1 MRVLVTGAS
10 RSGTTT
16 LGRALSVRLGS
27 SVLDAD
33 DYYWIPTD
41 PPYEVKRD
49 PAAWLQLILADLRKA
64 SSAVVAGCVR
74 NWGRELEDS
83 FLLVVFLILDSEIR
97 VTRLR
102 EREVSERGL
111 NCQDVVLGTGAHVR
125 CLH

>member
-1 MRVLVTGAS
+1 M
-10 RSGTTT
+10 
-16 LGRALSVRLGS
+16 RLGS
-27 SVLDAD
+27 SFLDAD

-49 PAAWLQLILADLRKA
+49 PAAWLQLILADLCKA

-74 NWGRELEDS
+74 NWGRELKDS
-83 FLLVVFLILDSEIR
+83 FLLVVFLIHDSEIR